1 MIAINP
7 LCRNDAKSVADLHI
21 KNLKSNFKGLPGKKL
36 LQYYYQCVS
45 GNTGCVGYVARDGQ
59 NILGYVCGIWDKA
72 KFQSKLINEFG
83 FQLICWGLF
92 EIFLAPKMLLNFISR
107 LYPKKKGQK
116 IIGYEL
122 RPIVV
127 TEQARGTGVAGA
139 LVDQLKKDAKSRGYT
154 KIFLV
159 TEIEN
164 HRAQKFYEKSGFLRS
179 GELSN
184 SGQKYYH
191 YELLINEV
199 D

>member
-1 MIAINP
+1 MITINP

-21 KNLKSNFKGLPGKKL
+21 KSLRSNFRGLPGKKL

-45 GNTGCVGYVARDGQ
+45 ENFGCVGYVAREGQ
-59 NILGYVCGIWDKA
+59 DILGYVCGIWDKA
-72 KFQSKLINEFG
+72 KFQSNLINEFG
-83 FQLICWGLF
+83 FQLVCWGLL

-107 LYPKKKGQK
+107 LLPKKKEQK

-127 TEQARGTGVAGA
+127 TERARGAGVAGA
-139 LVDQLKKDAKSRGYT
+139 LVDQLKKDAKSRGYS

-164 HRAQKFYEKSGFLRS
+164 HRAQKFYEKSGFLRLDEFS
-179 GELSN
+179 KSD
-184 SGQKYYH
+184 QKYYH
-191 YELLINEV
+191 YELQINEV